1 MKKNKML
8 VAGLVLS
15 SLFVSSCG
23 PSTAETGF
31 NKVNASLIDQNLLE
45 VDVPLFQS
53 EDDYTTHEFSID
65 AGLEIDESYYNR
77 GLIVAKDSDNSG
89 VDPIETTYFYSLIT
103 GKRVGDTNGFT
114 DVLNY
119 EVTASSYGGF
129 YLAIYTID
137 HLYIYDGFN
146 NELVNKEGEDFV
158 FTTLIQEETF
168 LEKDYTVL
176 RYQDNATGERFV
188 DVFEYSIGKTPVAL
202 SDSNL
207 LEHFISNERL
217 YDGSDIGLDGYL
229 IRNESIGSNHYS
241 IRLMTKDF
249 DNVSLVYADVSGA
262 QSSFAIGE
270 KLYLQYLNELP
281 IYADDY
287 DLYIGGNFSGPY
299 PNVYSKT
306 KYELKTTCIDL
317 LSGSRADV
325 NLDYIVPTGVSSSK
339 ERIKNSDGK
348 SPLLLTDILKIS
360 EKKSLE
366 INPVTVI
373 LDKNGGIVDELYGQD
388 ITHFI
393 KLGNDGYFNTSNDYL
408 YDKEL
413 RFVKDLSALNP
424 QYVSEL
430 NYFIVNLEGKTALM
444 DANGNVL
451 NDTYLN
457 GDYIAQT
464 ANGDSIYFVS
474 SDKVALHTL
483 NNDSFAS
490 KTACNL
496 DEETMYQGSYLN
508 FAGVVTTT
516 KNDVSYSVETE
527 FTLYGADGRVVKTFD
542 VSLSSYNYA
551 TAFDNSDY
559 VNFLAVKEVTLDD
572 STMQRTTK
580 YTSFVY
586 QASEQTE

>member
-1 MKKNKML
+1 MKKTKML

-89 VDPIETTYFYSLIT
+89 VEPIETTYFYSLIT
-103 GKRVGDTNGFT
+103 GKRVGDINGFT

-119 EVTASSYGGF
+119 EVTKSSYGGF

-158 FTTLIQEETF
+158 FTTPIQEETF

-176 RYQDNATGERFV
+176 QYQDNATGERFV

-217 YDGSDIGLDGYL
+217 LDGSDYGLDGYL
-229 IRNESIGSNHYS
+229 IKVESIDSDHYS

-249 DNVSLVYADVSGA
+249 NNVSLIYVNVNGA

-287 DLYIGGNFSGPY
+287 DLYIGNISGSSS
-299 PNVYSKT
+299 NSKT

-325 NLDYIVPTGVSSSK
+325 NLDYLVASGGLFSDET
-339 ERIKNSDGK
+339 IKNSDGK

-366 INPVTVI
+366 INPVNVI

-393 KLGNDGYFNTSNDYL
+393 KLGNDGYFNTSNNYL

-430 NYFIVNLEGKTALM
+430 NCFIVNLVGKTALM
-444 DANGNVL
+444 DANCNVL

-457 GDYIAQT
+457 GNYIAQT

-474 SDKVALHTL
+474 SDEVALHTL

-490 KTACNL
+490 KTACNF

-516 KNDVSYSVETE
+516 ENDVSYSVETE
-527 FTLYGADGRVVKTFD
+527 FTLYGADGQVVKTFD
-542 VSLSSYNYA
+542 VSLSVYGYA
-551 TAFDNSDY
+551 TALDDSDY

-586 QASEQTE
+586 QASQQAE

>member
-1 MKKNKML
+1 MKKIKML
-8 VAGLVLS
+8 AAGLVLS

-31 NKVNASLIDQNLLE
+31 NKVNTSLIDQNLLE

-65 AGLEIDESYYNR
+65 AGLEIDESYYKW

-89 VDPIETTYFYSLIT
+89 VEPIETTYFYSLIT
-103 GKRVGDTNGFT
+103 GKRVGHTNGFT

-119 EVTASSYGGF
+119 EVTGSSYSGF

-146 NELVNKEGEDFV
+146 NELVNEEGEDFV
-158 FTTLIQEETF
+158 FTTPIQEETF

-176 RYQDNATGERFV
+176 QYQDNATGERFV

-217 YDGSDIGLDGYL
+217 FDGSDYGLDGYL
-229 IRNESIGSNHYS
+229 IKVESIDSDHYS

-249 DNVSLVYADVSGA
+249 NNVSLIYVNVNGA
-262 QSSFAIGE
+262 KSSFVIGE

-287 DLYIGGNFSGPY
+287 DLYIGNLPGSSS
-299 PNVYSKT
+299 NVYSKA

-325 NLDYIVPTGVSSSK
+325 NLDYLVAPAGSLFSRTY
-339 ERIKNSDGK
+339 IKNSDGK

-366 INPVTVI
+366 ANPVNVI

-430 NYFIVNLEGKTALM
+430 NCFIVNLEGKTALM
-444 DANGNVL
+444 DANCNLL

-457 GDYIAQT
+457 CDYIAQT
-464 ANGDSIYFVS
+464 ANSDSIYFVS

-508 FAGVVTTT
+508 FGGVVTTT
-516 KNDVSYSVETE
+516 IDDVSLSTETE
-527 FTLYGADGRVVKTFD
+527 FTLYGADGQVVKTFD
-542 VSLSSYNYA
+542 ISLSSPNYA

-572 STMQRTTK
+572 STMQGTTK

-586 QASEQTE
+586 QAGQ

>member
-1 MKKNKML
+1 MKKTKML

-53 EDDYTTHEFSID
+53 EDDYATHEFSID

-89 VDPIETTYFYSLIT
+89 VEPIETTYFYSLIT

-119 EVTASSYGGF
+119 EVTKSSYGGF

-176 RYQDNATGERFV
+176 QYQDNATGERFV

-207 LEHFISNERL
+207 LEHFISYERL
-217 YDGSDIGLDGYL
+217 LDGSDYGLDGYL
-229 IRNESIGSNHYS
+229 IKVESIDSDHYS

-249 DNVSLVYADVSGA
+249 NNVSLIYVNVNGA
-262 QSSFAIGE
+262 KSSFAIGE

-287 DLYIGGNFSGPY
+287 DLYIGNLPGSS
-299 PNVYSKT
+299 PNVYSKA

-325 NLDYIVPTGVSSSK
+325 NLDYLVASGGLFSEAT
-339 ERIKNSDGK
+339 IKNSDGK

-366 INPVTVI
+366 INPVNVI

-393 KLGNDGYFNTSNDYL
+393 KLGNDGYFNTSNNYL

-430 NYFIVNLEGKTALM
+430 NCFIVNLVGKTALM

-451 NDTYLN
+451 NDTYLK

-474 SDKVALHTL
+474 SDEVALHTL

-516 KNDVSYSVETE
+516 ENDVSYSVETE

-586 QASEQTE
+586 QAGQ

>member
-1 MKKNKML
+1 MKKTKML

-53 EDDYTTHEFSID
+53 EDDYATHEFSID

-89 VDPIETTYFYSLIT
+89 VEPIETTYFYSLIT

-119 EVTASSYGGF
+119 EVTKSSYGGF

-158 FTTLIQEETF
+158 FTTPIQEETF

-176 RYQDNATGERFV
+176 QYQDNATGERFV

-217 YDGSDIGLDGYL
+217 LDGSDYGLDGYL
-229 IRNESIGSNHYS
+229 IKVESIDSDHYS

-249 DNVSLVYADVSGA
+249 NNVSLIYVNVNGA

-287 DLYIGGNFSGPY
+287 DLYIGNISGSSS
-299 PNVYSKT
+299 NSKT

-325 NLDYIVPTGVSSSK
+325 NLDYLVASGGLFSDET
-339 ERIKNSDGK
+339 IKNSDGK

-366 INPVTVI
+366 INPVNVI

-393 KLGNDGYFNTSNDYL
+393 KLGNDGYFNTSNNYL

-430 NYFIVNLEGKTALM
+430 NCFIVNLVGKTALM
-444 DANGNVL
+444 DANCNVL

-457 GDYIAQT
+457 GNYIAQT

-474 SDKVALHTL
+474 SDEVALHTL

-496 DEETMYQGSYLN
+496 DEETMYQGNYLN

-516 KNDVSYSVETE
+516 KNDASYSVETE
-527 FTLYGADGRVVKTFD
+527 FTLYGADGQVVKTFD
-542 VSLSSYNYA
+542 VSLSVYGYA
-551 TAFDNSDY
+551 TALDDSDY

-586 QASEQTE
+586 QASQQAE

>member
-1 MKKNKML
+1 MKKIKML
-8 VAGLVLS
+8 AAGLVLS

-89 VDPIETTYFYSLIT
+89 VEPIETTYFYSLIT

-119 EVTASSYGGF
+119 EVTGSSYGGF

-137 HLYIYDGFN
+137 HLYVYDGFN

-176 RYQDNATGERFV
+176 QYQDNATGERFV

-207 LEHFISNERL
+207 LEHFTSNERL
-217 YDGSDIGLDGYL
+217 VDGSDYGLDGYL
-229 IRNESIGSNHYS
+229 IKVESIDSDHYS

-249 DNVSLVYADVSGA
+249 NNVSLIYVNVNGA
-262 QSSFAIGE
+262 KSSFVIGE

-287 DLYIGGNFSGPY
+287 DLYIGNLPGSSS
-299 PNVYSKT
+299 NVYSKA

-325 NLDYIVPTGVSSSK
+325 NLNYIVASGGLFSK
-339 ERIKNSDGK
+339 ATIKNSDGK

-366 INPVTVI
+366 TNPVNVI

-430 NYFIVNLEGKTALM
+430 NCFIVNLEGKTALM
-444 DANGNVL
+444 DANCNVL

-474 SDKVALHTL
+474 SDEVALHTL

-490 KTACNL
+490 KTACDL

-586 QASEQTE
+586 QAGQQAE

>member
-1 MKKNKML
+1 MKKIKML
-8 VAGLVLS
+8 AAGLVLS

-23 PSTAETGF
+23 PSTVETGF
-31 NKVNASLIDQNLLE
+31 NKVNTSLIDQNLLE

-53 EDDYTTHEFSID
+53 EDDYTTHEVSID
-65 AGLEIDESYYNR
+65 AGLEIDESYYKW

-89 VDPIETTYFYSLIT
+89 VEPIETTYFYSLIT

-119 EVTASSYGGF
+119 EVTKSSYGGF

-146 NELVNKEGEDFV
+146 NELVNKEGDDFV
-158 FTTLIQEETF
+158 LTTPIQEETF

-176 RYQDNATGERFV
+176 QYQDNATGERFV
-188 DVFEYSIGKTPVAL
+188 DVFEYTIGKAPVAL

-207 LEHFISNERL
+207 LEHFISYERL
-217 YDGSDIGLDGYL
+217 LDGSDYGLDGYL
-229 IRNESIGSNHYS
+229 IKVESIDSDHYS

-249 DNVSLVYADVSGA
+249 NNVSLIYVNVNGA
-262 QSSFAIGE
+262 KSSFVIGE

-287 DLYIGGNFSGPY
+287 DLYIGNLPGSSS
-299 PNVYSKT
+299 NVYSKA

-325 NLDYIVPTGVSSSK
+325 NLDYIVASGGLFSK
-339 ERIKNSDGK
+339 ATIKNSDGK

-366 INPVTVI
+366 TNPVNVI

-430 NYFIVNLEGKTALM
+430 NCFIVNLAGKTALM

-483 NNDSFAS
+483 NNDSFVS

-516 KNDVSYSVETE
+516 ID
-527 FTLYGADGRVVKTFD
+527 D
-542 VSLSSYNYA
+542 VSLLEFCRRCYNNY
-551 TAFDNSDY
+551 
-559 VNFLAVKEVTLDD
+559 
-572 STMQRTTK
+572 R
-580 YTSFVY
+580 
-586 QASEQTE
+586 

>member
-1 MKKNKML
+1 MKKTKML
-8 VAGLVLS
+8 VAWLVLS

-31 NKVNASLIDQNLLE
+31 NKVNTSLIDQNLLE

-89 VDPIETTYFYSLIT
+89 VEPIETTYFYSLIT

-119 EVTASSYGGF
+119 EVTKSSYGGF

-158 FTTLIQEETF
+158 FTILIQEETF

-176 RYQDNATGERFV
+176 QYQDNATGERFV

-217 YDGSDIGLDGYL
+217 LDGSDYGLDGYL
-229 IRNESIGSNHYS
+229 IKVESIDSDHYS

-249 DNVSLVYADVSGA
+249 NNVSLIYVNVNGVK
-262 QSSFAIGE
+262 SSFAIGE

-287 DLYIGGNFSGPY
+287 DLYIGNLPGSSS
-299 PNVYSKT
+299 NVYSKA

-325 NLDYIVPTGVSSSK
+325 NLDYIVASGGLFSEAT
-339 ERIKNSDGK
+339 IKNSDGK

-366 INPVTVI
+366 TNPVNVI

-393 KLGNDGYFNTSNDYL
+393 KLENDGYFNTSNAYL

-430 NYFIVNLEGKTALM
+430 NCFIVNLEGKTALM
-444 DANGNVL
+444 DANGNLL

-516 KNDVSYSVETE
+516 ENDVSYSVETE
-527 FTLYGADGRVVKTFD
+527 FTLYGADGQVVKTFD
-542 VSLSSYNYA
+542 VSLSVYGYA
-551 TAFDNSDY
+551 TALDDSDY

-586 QASEQTE
+586 QASQQAE

>member
-1 MKKNKML
+1 MKNNKMF

-23 PSTAETGF
+23 PSTVETGF
-31 NKVNASLIDQNLLE
+31 NKVNTSLIDQNLLE

-53 EDDYTTHEFSID
+53 EDDYTTHEVSID
-65 AGLEIDESYYNR
+65 AGLEIDETYYSN
-77 GLIVAKDSDNSG
+77 GLLVAKDSDNSG
-89 VDPIETTYFYSLIT
+89 VEPIETTYFYSLIT
-103 GKRVGDTNGFT
+103 GEELGDKNGFT
-114 DVLNY
+114 DVLTY
-119 EVTASSYGGF
+119 EVTESSYGSF

-146 NELVNKEGEDFV
+146 NELVNKEGEDFR
-158 FTTLIQEETF
+158 FTVPIQEETF
-168 LEKDYTVL
+168 LEKDYTVF

-207 LEHFISNERL
+207 LEHFISNEIL
-217 YDGSDIGLDGYL
+217 LDGSDLGLDGYL
-229 IRNESIGSNHYS
+229 IKIESIDSDHYS

-249 DNVSLVYADVSGA
+249 NNVSLIYANVNGA
-262 QSSFAIGE
+262 KSSFVIGE

-287 DLYIGGNFSGPY
+287 DLYTANSVSSFIN
-299 PNVYSKT
+299 SKT

-325 NLDYIVPTGVSSSK
+325 NLNYLVLPGGLSSK

-366 INPVTVI
+366 INPVNVI

-430 NYFIVNLEGKTALM
+430 NCFIVNLAGKTALM
-444 DANGNVL
+444 DVNGNVV

-464 ANGDSIYFVS
+464 ANGNSIYFES
-474 SDKVALHTL
+474 SDEVALHTL

-516 KNDVSYSVETE
+516 KDDVSYSTETE
-527 FTLYGADGRVVKTFD
+527 FTLYGVDGQVVKTFD

-586 QASEQTE
+586 QAGQQAE

>member
-1 MKKNKML
+1 ML
-8 VAGLVLS
+8 AAGLVLS

-31 NKVNASLIDQNLLE
+31 NKVNTSLIDQNLLE

-89 VDPIETTYFYSLIT
+89 VEPIETTYFYSLIT

-119 EVTASSYGGF
+119 DVTESSYGGF
-129 YLAIYTID
+129 YLTIYTID
-137 HLYIYDGFN
+137 HLYVYDGFN

-207 LEHFISNERL
+207 LEHFISNEML
-217 YDGSDIGLDGYL
+217 VDGSDIGLDGYL
-229 IRNESIGSNHYS
+229 IKVESIDSGHYS
-241 IRLMTKDF
+241 YRLMTKDF
-249 DNVSLVYADVSGA
+249 NNVSLIYVNENGVKSG
-262 QSSFAIGE
+262 FAIGE

-287 DLYIGGNFSGPY
+287 DLYIGGNFSGSS

-306 KYELKTTCIDL
+306 KYELKTICIDL

-325 NLDYIVPTGVSSSK
+325 NLDYFVPSGSPFPKTT
-339 ERIKNSDGK
+339 ITNSDGK

-366 INPVTVI
+366 INPVNVI

-413 RFVKDLSALNP
+413 RFVKDLSPLNP

-430 NYFIVNLEGKTALM
+430 NCFIVNLEGKTALM
-444 DANGNVL
+444 DVNGNVL
-451 NDTYLN
+451 NDTYLD

-496 DEETMYQGSYLN
+496 DEKTMYQGSYLN

-586 QASEQTE
+586 QAGQQAE

>member
-1 MKKNKML
+1 MKKIKML
-8 VAGLVLS
+8 AAGLVLS

-23 PSTAETGF
+23 PSTVETGF
-31 NKVNASLIDQNLLE
+31 NKVNTSLIDQNLLE

-53 EDDYTTHEFSID
+53 EDDYTTHEVSID
-65 AGLEIDESYYNR
+65 AGLEIDESYYKW

-89 VDPIETTYFYSLIT
+89 VEPIETTYFYSLIT
-103 GKRVGDTNGFT
+103 GERVGDTNGFT
-114 DVLNY
+114 DVLHY
-119 EVTASSYGGF
+119 EVTESSYGGF

-137 HLYIYDGFN
+137 HLFIYDGFN
-146 NELVNKEGEDFV
+146 NELVNKKGEDFV
-158 FTTLIQEETF
+158 FTSFQEKTF

-176 RYQDNATGERFV
+176 QYQDNATGERFV

-207 LEHFISNERL
+207 LEHFISNETL
-217 YDGSDIGLDGYL
+217 VDGSDYGLDGYL
-229 IRNESIGSNHYS
+229 IKVESIDSGHQA

-249 DNVSLVYADVSGA
+249 NNVSLIYVNVNGA
-262 QSSFAIGE
+262 ISSFPIGE

-287 DLYIGGNFSGPY
+287 DLYIGNLSSL
-299 PNVYSKT
+299 NQKT

-325 NLDYIVPTGVSSSK
+325 NLDYLVAPGGLSSAAM
-339 ERIKNSDGK
+339 IKNSDGK
-348 SPLLLTDILKIS
+348 SPLLLTDIFKIS

-366 INPVTVI
+366 TKPVNVI

-393 KLGNDGYFNTSNDYL
+393 KLGNGGYFNTSNDYL

-430 NYFIVNLEGKTALM
+430 NCFIVNLAGKTALM
-444 DANGNVL
+444 DANGYVL

-457 GDYIAQT
+457 GDYFAQT
-464 ANGDSIYFVS
+464 ANDDSIYFVS
-474 SDKVALHTL
+474 SDEVALHTL
-483 NNDSFAS
+483 NSDSFAS
-490 KTACNL
+490 KTACKL

-516 KNDVSYSVETE
+516 IDDVSLSTETE
-527 FTLYGADGRVVKTFD
+527 FTLYGADGQVVKTFD

-559 VNFLAVKEVTLDD
+559 VNFLAIKEVTLND

-586 QASEQTE
+586 QANEQTK

>member
-8 VAGLVLS
+8 VAWLVLS

-89 VDPIETTYFYSLIT
+89 VEPIETTYFYSLIT

-119 EVTASSYGGF
+119 EVTKSSYGGF

-158 FTTLIQEETF
+158 FTTPIQEETF

-207 LEHFISNERL
+207 LEHFISYERL
-217 YDGSDIGLDGYL
+217 LDGSDYGLDGYL
-229 IRNESIGSNHYS
+229 IKVESIDSDHYS

-249 DNVSLVYADVSGA
+249 NNVSLIYVNVNGA
-262 QSSFAIGE
+262 KSSFAIGE

-287 DLYIGGNFSGPY
+287 DLYIGNLPGSS
-299 PNVYSKT
+299 PNVYSKA

-325 NLDYIVPTGVSSSK
+325 NLDYLVASGGLFSEAT
-339 ERIKNSDGK
+339 IKNSDGK

-366 INPVTVI
+366 INPVNVI

-408 YDKEL
+408 YDKDL

-430 NYFIVNLEGKTALM
+430 NCFIVNLEGKTALM

-508 FAGVVTTT
+508 FAGVVTATE
-516 KNDVSYSVETE
+516 NDVSYSVETE

-542 VSLSSYNYA
+542 VSLSVYGYA
-551 TAFDNSDY
+551 TALDDSDY

-586 QASEQTE
+586 QAGQ

>member
-31 NKVNASLIDQNLLE
+31 NKVNTSLIDQNLLE
-45 VDVPLFQS
+45 VDVPLFKS

-89 VDPIETTYFYSLIT
+89 VEPIETTYFYSLIT

-119 EVTASSYGGF
+119 EVTKSSYGGF

-158 FTTLIQEETF
+158 TTLIQEETF

-176 RYQDNATGERFV
+176 QYQDNATGERFV

-207 LEHFISNERL
+207 LEHFISYERL
-217 YDGSDIGLDGYL
+217 LDGSDYGLDGYL
-229 IRNESIGSNHYS
+229 IKVESIDSDHYS

-249 DNVSLVYADVSGA
+249 NNVSLIYVNVNGA
-262 QSSFAIGE
+262 KSSFAIGE

-287 DLYIGGNFSGPY
+287 DLYIGNLPGSS
-299 PNVYSKT
+299 PNVYSKA

-325 NLDYIVPTGVSSSK
+325 NLDYLVASGGLFSDET
-339 ERIKNSDGK
+339 IKNSDGK

-366 INPVTVI
+366 TNPVNVI

-408 YDKEL
+408 YDKDL

-430 NYFIVNLEGKTALM
+430 NCFIVNLVGKTALM

-508 FAGVVTTT
+508 FAGVVTATE
-516 KNDVSYSVETE
+516 NDVSYSVETE
-527 FTLYGADGRVVKTFD
+527 FTLYGADGQVVKTFD
-542 VSLSSYNYA
+542 VSLSVYGYA
-551 TAFDNSDY
+551 TALDDSDY

-586 QASEQTE
+586 QASQQAE

>member
-23 PSTAETGF
+23 PSTVETGF
-31 NKVNASLIDQNLLE
+31 NKVNTSLIDQNLLE

-53 EDDYTTHEFSID
+53 ENDYTTHEVSID
-65 AGLEIDESYYNR
+65 AGLEIDETYYSK
-77 GLIVAKDSDNSG
+77 GLLVAKDSDNSG
-89 VDPIETTYFYSLIT
+89 IEPIETTYFYSLIT
-103 GKRVGDTNGFT
+103 GEELGDKNGFT
-114 DVLNY
+114 DVLTY
-119 EVTASSYGGF
+119 EVTESSYGSF

-146 NELVNKEGEDFV
+146 NELVNKEGENLR
-158 FTTLIQEETF
+158 FTVPIQEETF
-168 LEKDYTVL
+168 LEKDYTVF

-217 YDGSDIGLDGYL
+217 LDGSDLGLDGYL
-229 IRNESIGSNHYS
+229 IKVESIDSDNYS

-249 DNVSLVYADVSGA
+249 NNVSLIYANVNGA
-262 QSSFAIGE
+262 KSSFAIGE

-287 DLYIGGNFSGPY
+287 DLYVSNSVSSFINS
-299 PNVYSKT
+299 NT

-325 NLDYIVPTGVSSSK
+325 NLNYLVLPGGLSSK

-366 INPVTVI
+366 NNPVNVI

-393 KLGNDGYFNTSNDYL
+393 KLGNDGYFNTFNDYL

-430 NYFIVNLEGKTALM
+430 NCFIVNLAGKTALM
-444 DANGNVL
+444 DANGNVV

-457 GDYIAQT
+457 GDYIVQT

-474 SDKVALHTL
+474 SDEVALHTL

-496 DEETMYQGSYLN
+496 DEETMYQGGYLN

-516 KNDVSYSVETE
+516 KDDVSYSTETE
-527 FTLYGADGRVVKTFD
+527 FTLYGVDGQVVKTFD

-586 QASEQTE
+586 QAGQQAE

>member
-8 VAGLVLS
+8 VAGLVLF

-31 NKVNASLIDQNLLE
+31 NKVNTSLIDQNLLE

-65 AGLEIDESYYNR
+65 AGLEIDESYYNS

-89 VDPIETTYFYSLIT
+89 VEPIETTYFYSLIT

-119 EVTASSYGGF
+119 EVTKSSYGGF

-146 NELVNKEGEDFV
+146 NELVNKEGDDFV
-158 FTTLIQEETF
+158 LTTPIQEETF

-176 RYQDNATGERFV
+176 QYQDNATGERFV
-188 DVFEYSIGKTPVAL
+188 DVFEYTIGKDPVAL

-207 LEHFISNERL
+207 LEHFISYERL
-217 YDGSDIGLDGYL
+217 LDGSDYGLDGYL
-229 IRNESIGSNHYS
+229 IKVESIDSDHYS

-249 DNVSLVYADVSGA
+249 NNVSLIYVNVNGVK
-262 QSSFAIGE
+262 SSFAIGE

-287 DLYIGGNFSGPY
+287 DLYIGNLPGSSS
-299 PNVYSKT
+299 NVYSKA

-325 NLDYIVPTGVSSSK
+325 NLDYIVASGGLFSEAT
-339 ERIKNSDGK
+339 IKNSDGK

-366 INPVTVI
+366 TNPVNVI

-393 KLGNDGYFNTSNDYL
+393 KLGNDGYFNTSNAYL

-430 NYFIVNLEGKTALM
+430 NCFIVNLVGKTALM
-444 DANGNVL
+444 DANCNVL

-516 KNDVSYSVETE
+516 ENDVSYSAETE

-542 VSLSSYNYA
+542 VSLSVYGYA
-551 TAFDNSDY
+551 TALDDSDY

-586 QASEQTE
+586 QASQQAE

>member
-1 MKKNKML
+1 MKKIKML
-8 VAGLVLS
+8 AAGLVLS

-23 PSTAETGF
+23 PSTIETGF
-31 NKVNASLIDQNLLE
+31 NKVNTSLIDQNLLE

-65 AGLEIDESYYNR
+65 AGLEIDETYYSK

-89 VDPIETTYFYSLIT
+89 VEPIETTYFYSLIT
-103 GKRVGDTNGFT
+103 GKIVGNTNGFT

-119 EVTASSYGGF
+119 EVTESSYGGF

-137 HLYIYDGFN
+137 YLYVYDGFN
-146 NELVNKEGEDFV
+146 NELVYEEGEDFV
-158 FTTLIQEETF
+158 FTVPIQEETF
-168 LEKDYTVL
+168 LDKDYTVL
-176 RYQDNATGERFV
+176 KYQDNATGESFV
-188 DVFEYSIGKTPVAL
+188 DVFEYSIGNTPVAL

-217 YDGSDIGLDGYL
+217 LDGSDYGLDGYL
-229 IRNESIGSNHYS
+229 IKVESIDSDHYS

-249 DNVSLVYADVSGA
+249 NNVSLIYVNVNGA
-262 QSSFAIGE
+262 ISSFAIGE
-270 KLYLQYLNELP
+270 KLYLQYVNELP
-281 IYADDY
+281 IYSDDY
-287 DLYIGGNFSGPY
+287 DLYVSNLSSYNNP
-299 PNVYSKT
+299 KA

-325 NLDYIVPTGVSSSK
+325 NLDYIVASGGLFSETT
-339 ERIKNSDGK
+339 IKNSDGK

-366 INPVTVI
+366 INPVNVI

-430 NYFIVNLEGKTALM
+430 NCFVVNLAGKTALM

-474 SDKVALHTL
+474 SDEVALHTL

-490 KTACNL
+490 KTACKL
-496 DEETMYQGSYLN
+496 DEETMYQGGYLN

-516 KNDVSYSVETE
+516 IDDVSYSVETE
-527 FTLYGADGRVVKTFD
+527 FTLYGADGQVVKTFD

-559 VNFLAVKEVTLDD
+559 VNFLAVKEVTLDG
-572 STMQRTTK
+572 SATQRTTK

-586 QASEQTE
+586 QANEQTE

>member
-1 MKKNKML
+1 MKKIKML
-8 VAGLVLS
+8 AAGLVLS

-89 VDPIETTYFYSLIT
+89 VEPIETTYFYSLIT
-103 GKRVGDTNGFT
+103 GKRVGHTNGFT

-119 EVTASSYGGF
+119 EVTVSSYGGF

-137 HLYIYDGFN
+137 HLYVYDGFN
-146 NELVNKEGEDFV
+146 NELVNEEGEDFV
-158 FTTLIQEETF
+158 FTTPIQEETF
-168 LEKDYTVL
+168 LEKDYAVL
-176 RYQDNATGERFV
+176 QYQDNATGERFV

-217 YDGSDIGLDGYL
+217 FDGSDYGLDGYL
-229 IRNESIGSNHYS
+229 IKVESIDSDHYS

-249 DNVSLVYADVSGA
+249 NNVSLIYVNVNGA
-262 QSSFAIGE
+262 KSSFVIGE

-287 DLYIGGNFSGPY
+287 DLYIGNLPGSSS
-299 PNVYSKT
+299 NVYSKA

-325 NLDYIVPTGVSSSK
+325 NLNYIVASGGLFSEAT
-339 ERIKNSDGK
+339 IKNSDGK

-366 INPVTVI
+366 TNPVNVI

-393 KLGNDGYFNTSNDYL
+393 KLGNDGYFNTFNDYL

-430 NYFIVNLEGKTALM
+430 NCFIVNLEGKTALM
-444 DANGNVL
+444 DANCNVL

-464 ANGDSIYFVS
+464 AKGDSIYFVS
-474 SDKVALHTL
+474 SDEVALHTL

-580 YTSFVY
+580 YTTFVY
-586 QASEQTE
+586 QAGQQAE

>member
-8 VAGLVLS
+8 VAWLVLS

-89 VDPIETTYFYSLIT
+89 VEPIETTYFYSLIT

-119 EVTASSYGGF
+119 EVTKSSYGGF
-129 YLAIYTID
+129 YLAIYTTD

-176 RYQDNATGERFV
+176 QYQDNATGERFV

-207 LEHFISNERL
+207 LEHFISYERL
-217 YDGSDIGLDGYL
+217 LDGSDYGLDGYL
-229 IRNESIGSNHYS
+229 IKVESIDSDHYS

-249 DNVSLVYADVSGA
+249 NNVSLIYVNVNGA
-262 QSSFAIGE
+262 KSSFAIGE

-287 DLYIGGNFSGPY
+287 DLYIGNLPGSS
-299 PNVYSKT
+299 PNVYSKA

-325 NLDYIVPTGVSSSK
+325 NLDYLVASGGLFSEAT
-339 ERIKNSDGK
+339 IKNSDGK

-366 INPVTVI
+366 INPVNVI

-393 KLGNDGYFNTSNDYL
+393 KLGNDGYFNTYNDYL
-408 YDKEL
+408 YDKDL

-430 NYFIVNLEGKTALM
+430 NCFIVNLEGKTALM

-451 NDTYLN
+451 NDTYLK

-474 SDKVALHTL
+474 SDEVALHTL

-516 KNDVSYSVETE
+516 ENDVSYSVETE

-586 QASEQTE
+586 QAGQ

>member
-31 NKVNASLIDQNLLE
+31 NKVNTSLIDQNLLE

-53 EDDYTTHEFSID
+53 EDDYITHEFSID

-89 VDPIETTYFYSLIT
+89 LEPIETTYFYSLIT

-119 EVTASSYGGF
+119 EVTKSSYGGF

-158 FTTLIQEETF
+158 TTLIQEETF

-176 RYQDNATGERFV
+176 QYQDNATGERFV

-217 YDGSDIGLDGYL
+217 YDGSDYGLDGYL
-229 IRNESIGSNHYS
+229 IKVESIDSDHYS

-249 DNVSLVYADVSGA
+249 NNVSLIYVNVNGA

-287 DLYIGGNFSGPY
+287 DLYIGNISGSSS
-299 PNVYSKT
+299 NSKA

-325 NLDYIVPTGVSSSK
+325 NLDYLVASGGLFSDET
-339 ERIKNSDGK
+339 IKNSDGK

-408 YDKEL
+408 YDKDL

-430 NYFIVNLEGKTALM
+430 NCFIVNLVGKTALM

-464 ANGDSIYFVS
+464 ANADSIYFVS

-496 DEETMYQGSYLN
+496 DEETMYQGGYLN

-516 KNDVSYSVETE
+516 ENDVSYSVETE

-586 QASEQTE
+586 QAGQ

>member
-1 MKKNKML
+1 MKKTKML

-53 EDDYTTHEFSID
+53 EDDYATHEFSID

-89 VDPIETTYFYSLIT
+89 VEPIETTYFYSLIT

-119 EVTASSYGGF
+119 EVTKSSYGGF

-176 RYQDNATGERFV
+176 QYQDNATGERFV

-207 LEHFISNERL
+207 LEHFISYERL
-217 YDGSDIGLDGYL
+217 LDGSDYGLDGYL
-229 IRNESIGSNHYS
+229 IKVESIDSDHYS

-249 DNVSLVYADVSGA
+249 NNVSLIYVNVNGA
-262 QSSFAIGE
+262 KSSFAIGE

-287 DLYIGGNFSGPY
+287 DLYIGNLPGSS
-299 PNVYSKT
+299 PNVYSKA

-325 NLDYIVPTGVSSSK
+325 NLDYLVASGGLFSEAT
-339 ERIKNSDGK
+339 IKNSDGK

-366 INPVTVI
+366 TNPVNVI

-393 KLGNDGYFNTSNDYL
+393 KLGNDGYFNTSNNYL

-430 NYFIVNLEGKTALM
+430 NCFIVNLVGKTALM
-444 DANGNVL
+444 DANCNVL

-457 GDYIAQT
+457 GNYIAQT

-474 SDKVALHTL
+474 SDEVALHTL

-516 KNDVSYSVETE
+516 ENDVSYSVETE

-586 QASEQTE
+586 QAGQ

>member
-1 MKKNKML
+1 MFLN
-8 VAGLVLS
+8 
-15 SLFVSSCG
+15 
-23 PSTAETGF
+23 
-31 NKVNASLIDQNLLE
+31 IQLE
-45 VDVPLFQS
+45 RP
-53 EDDYTTHEFSID
+53 
-65 AGLEIDESYYNR
+65 
-77 GLIVAKDSDNSG
+77 
-89 VDPIETTYFYSLIT
+89 
-103 GKRVGDTNGFT
+103 
-114 DVLNY
+114 
-119 EVTASSYGGF
+119 
-129 YLAIYTID
+129 
-137 HLYIYDGFN
+137 
-146 NELVNKEGEDFV
+146 
-158 FTTLIQEETF
+158 
-168 LEKDYTVL
+168 
-176 RYQDNATGERFV
+176 TGERFV

-207 LEHFISNERL
+207 LEHFISNETL
-217 YDGSDIGLDGYL
+217 VDGSDYGLDGYL
-229 IRNESIGSNHYS
+229 IKVESIDSGHQA
-241 IRLMTKDF
+241 IRLMAKDF
-249 DNVSLVYADVSGA
+249 NNVSLIYVNVNGA
-262 QSSFAIGE
+262 ISSFPIGE

-287 DLYIGGNFSGPY
+287 DLYIGNLSSL
-299 PNVYSKT
+299 NQKT

-325 NLDYIVPTGVSSSK
+325 NLDYLVAPGGLSSAAM
-339 ERIKNSDGK
+339 IKNSDGK
-348 SPLLLTDILKIS
+348 SPLLLTDIFKIS

-366 INPVTVI
+366 TKPVNVI

-393 KLGNDGYFNTSNDYL
+393 KLGNGGYFNTSNDYL

-430 NYFIVNLEGKTALM
+430 NCFIVNLAGKTALM
-444 DANGNVL
+444 DANGYVL

-457 GDYIAQT
+457 GDYFAQT
-464 ANGDSIYFVS
+464 ANDDSIYFVS
-474 SDKVALHTL
+474 SDEVALHTL
-483 NNDSFAS
+483 NSDSFAS
-490 KTACNL
+490 KTACKL

-516 KNDVSYSVETE
+516 IDDVSLSTETE
-527 FTLYGADGRVVKTFD
+527 FTLYGADGQVVKTFD

-586 QASEQTE
+586 QANEQTE

>member
-1 MKKNKML
+1 MKKTKML

-53 EDDYTTHEFSID
+53 EDDYATHEFSID

-89 VDPIETTYFYSLIT
+89 VEPIETTYFYSLIT

-119 EVTASSYGGF
+119 EVTKSSYGGF

-158 FTTLIQEETF
+158 FTTPIQEETF

-176 RYQDNATGERFV
+176 QYQDNATGERFV

-207 LEHFISNERL
+207 LEHFISYERL
-217 YDGSDIGLDGYL
+217 LDGSDYGLDGYL
-229 IRNESIGSNHYS
+229 IKVESIDSDHYS
-241 IRLMTKDF
+241 IRLMTKNF
-249 DNVSLVYADVSGA
+249 NNVSLIYVNVNGA
-262 QSSFAIGE
+262 KSSFAIGE

-287 DLYIGGNFSGPY
+287 DLYIGNLPGSS
-299 PNVYSKT
+299 PNVYSKA

-325 NLDYIVPTGVSSSK
+325 NLDYLVASGGLFSEAT
-339 ERIKNSDGK
+339 IKNSDGK

-366 INPVTVI
+366 INPVNVI

-393 KLGNDGYFNTSNDYL
+393 KLGNDGYFNTYNDYL
-408 YDKEL
+408 YDKDL

-430 NYFIVNLEGKTALM
+430 NCFIVNLEGKTALM

-451 NDTYLN
+451 NDTYLK

-474 SDKVALHTL
+474 SDEVALHTL

-516 KNDVSYSVETE
+516 ENDVSYSVETE

-542 VSLSSYNYA
+542 VSLSQLLLIILIML
-551 TAFDNSDY
+551 TF
-559 VNFLAVKEVTLDD
+559 
-572 STMQRTTK
+572 
-580 YTSFVY
+580 
-586 QASEQTE
+586 

>member
-8 VAGLVLS
+8 VAWLVLY

-23 PSTAETGF
+23 PRTAETGF
-31 NKVNASLIDQNLLE
+31 NKVNTSLIDQNLLE

-53 EDDYTTHEFSID
+53 EDDYTTHEVSID
-65 AGLEIDESYYNR
+65 AGLEIDESYYKW

-89 VDPIETTYFYSLIT
+89 VEPIETTYFYSLIT

-119 EVTASSYGGF
+119 EVTKSSYGGF

-146 NELVNKEGEDFV
+146 NELVNKEGDDFV
-158 FTTLIQEETF
+158 FTTPIQEETF

-176 RYQDNATGERFV
+176 QYQDNATGERFV

-207 LEHFISNERL
+207 LEHFISNETL
-217 YDGSDIGLDGYL
+217 VDGSDYGLDGYL
-229 IRNESIGSNHYS
+229 IKVESIDSGHQA

-249 DNVSLVYADVSGA
+249 NNVSLIYVNVNGA
-262 QSSFAIGE
+262 ISSFPIGE

-287 DLYIGGNFSGPY
+287 DLYIGNLSSL
-299 PNVYSKT
+299 NQKT

-325 NLDYIVPTGVSSSK
+325 NLDYLVAPGGLSSAAM
-339 ERIKNSDGK
+339 IKNSDGK

-366 INPVTVI
+366 INPVNVI

-393 KLGNDGYFNTSNDYL
+393 NLGNDGYFNTSNDYL

-413 RFVKDLSALNP
+413 RFVKDLSVLNP

-430 NYFIVNLEGKTALM
+430 NCFIVNLAGKTALM
-444 DANGNVL
+444 DANGYVL

-457 GDYIAQT
+457 GDYFAQT
-464 ANGDSIYFVS
+464 ANDDSIYFVS
-474 SDKVALHTL
+474 SDEVALHTL
-483 NNDSFAS
+483 NSDSFAS
-490 KTACNL
+490 KTACKL

-516 KNDVSYSVETE
+516 IDDVSLSTETE
-527 FTLYGADGRVVKTFD
+527 FTLYGADGQVVKTFD

-586 QASEQTE
+586 QANEQTE

>member
-8 VAGLVLS
+8 VAGLVLF

-31 NKVNASLIDQNLLE
+31 NKVNTSLIDQNLLE

-65 AGLEIDESYYNR
+65 AGLEIDESYSNR

-89 VDPIETTYFYSLIT
+89 VEPIETTYFYSLIT

-119 EVTASSYGGF
+119 EVTKSSYGGF

-176 RYQDNATGERFV
+176 QYQDNATGERFV

-217 YDGSDIGLDGYL
+217 LDGSDYGLDGYL
-229 IRNESIGSNHYS
+229 IKVESIDSDHYS

-249 DNVSLVYADVSGA
+249 NNVSLIYVNVNGA

-287 DLYIGGNFSGPY
+287 DLYIGNISGSSS
-299 PNVYSKT
+299 NSKT

-325 NLDYIVPTGVSSSK
+325 NLDYLVASGGLFSDET
-339 ERIKNSDGK
+339 IKNSDGK

-366 INPVTVI
+366 INPVNVI

-430 NYFIVNLEGKTALM
+430 NCFIVNLVGKTALM
-444 DANGNVL
+444 DANCNVL

-474 SDKVALHTL
+474 SDEVALHTL

-496 DEETMYQGSYLN
+496 DEETMYQGNYLN

-516 KNDVSYSVETE
+516 ENDASYSVETE
-527 FTLYGADGRVVKTFD
+527 FTLYGADGQVVKTFD
-542 VSLSSYNYA
+542 VSLSVYGYA
-551 TAFDNSDY
+551 TALDDSDY

-586 QASEQTE
+586 QASQQAE

>member
-1 MKKNKML
+1 MKKIKML
-8 VAGLVLS
+8 AAGLVLS

-23 PSTAETGF
+23 PSTIETGF
-31 NKVNASLIDQNLLE
+31 NKVNTSLIDQNLLE

-65 AGLEIDESYYNR
+65 AGLEIDETYYSK

-89 VDPIETTYFYSLIT
+89 VEPIETTYFYSLIT
-103 GKRVGDTNGFT
+103 GKIVGNTNGFT

-119 EVTASSYGGF
+119 EVTGSSYGSF

-137 HLYIYDGFN
+137 HLYVYDGFN
-146 NELVNKEGEDFV
+146 NELVYKEGEDFV
-158 FTTLIQEETF
+158 FTVPIQEETF
-168 LEKDYTVL
+168 LDKDYTVL
-176 RYQDNATGERFV
+176 KYQDNATGESFV
-188 DVFEYSIGKTPVAL
+188 DVFEYSIGNTPVAL

-217 YDGSDIGLDGYL
+217 LDGSDYGLDGYL
-229 IRNESIGSNHYS
+229 IKVESIDSGHYS

-249 DNVSLVYADVSGA
+249 NNVSLIYVNVNGA
-262 QSSFAIGE
+262 ISSFAIGE
-270 KLYLQYLNELP
+270 KLYLQYVNELP
-281 IYADDY
+281 IYSDDY
-287 DLYIGGNFSGPY
+287 DLYVSNLSSYNNP
-299 PNVYSKT
+299 KA

-325 NLDYIVPTGVSSSK
+325 NLDYIVASGGLFSETT
-339 ERIKNSDGK
+339 IKNSDGK

-366 INPVTVI
+366 INPVNVI

-430 NYFIVNLEGKTALM
+430 NCFVVNLAGKTALM

-474 SDKVALHTL
+474 SDEVAFHTL

-516 KNDVSYSVETE
+516 IDDVSSSVETE
-527 FTLYGADGRVVKTFD
+527 FTLYGANGQVVKTFD

-551 TAFDNSDY
+551 TGFDNSDY
-559 VNFLAVKEVTLDD
+559 VNFLAVKEVTLDG
-572 STMQRTTK
+572 SATQRTTK

-586 QASEQTE
+586 QANEQTE

>member
-1 MKKNKML
+1 MKKIKML
-8 VAGLVLS
+8 AAGLVLS

-31 NKVNASLIDQNLLE
+31 NKVNTSLIDQNLLE

-65 AGLEIDESYYNR
+65 AGLEIDERYYSE

-89 VDPIETTYFYSLIT
+89 VEPIGTTYFYSLIT

-119 EVTASSYGGF
+119 EVAASSYGGF
-129 YLAIYTID
+129 YLVIYTID
-137 HLYIYDGFN
+137 HLYVYDGFN
-146 NELVNKEGEDFV
+146 NELVDKKGEDFGV
-158 FTTLIQEETF
+158 TSFQEETF
-168 LEKDYTVL
+168 LKKDYTVL
-176 RYQDNATGERFV
+176 QYIDNATGERFV

-202 SDSNL
+202 SDSTL
-207 LEHFISNERL
+207 LEHFSSYERL
-217 YDGSDIGLDGYL
+217 LDGSDYGLDGYL
-229 IRNESIGSNHYS
+229 IKVKSIDSAHKS

-249 DNVSLVYADVSGA
+249 NNVSLIYVNVNGA
-262 QSSFAIGE
+262 ISSFAIGE

-287 DLYIGGNFSGPY
+287 DLYIGNLSGSSSTS
-299 PNVYSKT
+299 NSKA

-325 NLDYIVPTGVSSSK
+325 NLDYIVASGGLFSEGT
-339 ERIKNSDGK
+339 IKNSDGK
-348 SPLLLTDILKIS
+348 SPLLLTDIFKIS

-366 INPVTVI
+366 TTNPVNVI
-373 LDKNGGIVDELYGQD
+373 LDKNGVIVDELYGQD

-393 KLGNDGYFNTSNDYL
+393 KLGDDVYFNTSNDYL

-430 NYFIVNLEGKTALM
+430 KCFIVNLAGKTALM

-451 NDTYLN
+451 NDTYLD

-586 QASEQTE
+586 QAGQQAE

>member
-1 MKKNKML
+1 MKKTKML
-8 VAGLVLS
+8 VAWLVLS

-31 NKVNASLIDQNLLE
+31 NKVNTSLIDQNLLE

-89 VDPIETTYFYSLIT
+89 VEPIETTYFYSLIT

-119 EVTASSYGGF
+119 EVTKSSYGGF

-146 NELVNKEGEDFV
+146 NELVNKEGDDFV
-158 FTTLIQEETF
+158 FTTPIQEETF

-176 RYQDNATGERFV
+176 QYQDNATGERFV
-188 DVFEYSIGKTPVAL
+188 DVFEYTIGKAPVAL

-207 LEHFISNERL
+207 LEHFISYERL
-217 YDGSDIGLDGYL
+217 LDGSDYGLDGYL
-229 IRNESIGSNHYS
+229 IKVESIDSGHYS

-249 DNVSLVYADVSGA
+249 NNVSLIYVNVNGA

-287 DLYIGGNFSGPY
+287 DLYIGNISGSSS
-299 PNVYSKT
+299 NSKT

-325 NLDYIVPTGVSSSK
+325 NLDYLVASGGLFSDET
-339 ERIKNSDGK
+339 IKNSDGK

-366 INPVTVI
+366 INPVNVI
-373 LDKNGGIVDELYGQD
+373 LDKNGGVVDELYGQD

-393 KLGNDGYFNTSNDYL
+393 KLGNDGYFNTSNNYL

-430 NYFIVNLEGKTALM
+430 NCFIVNLVGKTALM
-444 DANGNVL
+444 DTNCNVL

-457 GDYIAQT
+457 GNYIAQT

-474 SDKVALHTL
+474 SDEVALHTL

-496 DEETMYQGSYLN
+496 DEETMYQGNYLN

-516 KNDVSYSVETE
+516 KNDASYSVETE
-527 FTLYGADGRVVKTFD
+527 FTLYGADGQVVKTFD
-542 VSLSSYNYA
+542 VSLSVYGYA
-551 TAFDNSDY
+551 TALDDSDY

-586 QASEQTE
+586 QASQQAE

>member
-1 MKKNKML
+1 MKKTKML
-8 VAGLVLS
+8 VAWLVLS

-31 NKVNASLIDQNLLE
+31 NKVNTSLIDQNLLE

-65 AGLEIDESYYNR
+65 AGLEIDESYYNS

-89 VDPIETTYFYSLIT
+89 VEPIETTYFYSLIT

-119 EVTASSYGGF
+119 EVTKSSYGGF

-158 FTTLIQEETF
+158 FTILIQEETF

-176 RYQDNATGERFV
+176 QYQDNATGERFV
-188 DVFEYSIGKTPVAL
+188 DVFEYSIGKIPVAL

-207 LEHFISNERL
+207 LEHFISYERL
-217 YDGSDIGLDGYL
+217 LDGSDYGLDGYL
-229 IRNESIGSNHYS
+229 IKVESIDSDHYS

-249 DNVSLVYADVSGA
+249 NNVSLIYVNVNGVK
-262 QSSFAIGE
+262 SSFAIGE

-287 DLYIGGNFSGPY
+287 DLYIGNLPGSSS
-299 PNVYSKT
+299 NVYSKA

-325 NLDYIVPTGVSSSK
+325 NLDYIVASGGLFSEAT
-339 ERIKNSDGK
+339 IKNSDGK

-366 INPVTVI
+366 TNPVNVI

-393 KLGNDGYFNTSNDYL
+393 KLENDGYFNTSNAYL

-430 NYFIVNLEGKTALM
+430 NCFIVNLEGKTALM
-444 DANGNVL
+444 DANGNLL

-496 DEETMYQGSYLN
+496 DEETMYQGNYLN

-516 KNDVSYSVETE
+516 KNDASYSVETE

-542 VSLSSYNYA
+542 VSLSVYGYA
-551 TAFDNSDY
+551 TALDDSDY

-586 QASEQTE
+586 QASQQAE

>member
-8 VAGLVLS
+8 AVGLVLS

-31 NKVNASLIDQNLLE
+31 NKVNTSLIDQNLLE

-89 VDPIETTYFYSLIT
+89 VEPIETTYFYSLIT
-103 GKRVGDTNGFT
+103 GKRVGHTNGFT

-119 EVTASSYGGF
+119 DVTESSYGGF

-146 NELVNKEGEDFV
+146 NELVNQEGEDFV
-158 FTTLIQEETF
+158 STTLIQEETF

-176 RYQDNATGERFV
+176 WYQDNATGERFV
-188 DVFEYSIGKTPVAL
+188 NVFEYSIGKTPVAL

-207 LEHFISNERL
+207 LGHFIGNERL
-217 YDGSDIGLDGYL
+217 YDGSDYGLDGYL
-229 IRNESIGSNHYS
+229 IKVEYIDSNQYS
-241 IRLMTKDF
+241 ICLMTKDF
-249 DNVSLVYADVSGA
+249 NNVSLIYVNVNGA
-262 QSSFAIGE
+262 KSSFVIGE
-270 KLYLQYLNELP
+270 KLYLQYLYELP

-287 DLYIGGNFSGPY
+287 DLYIGYISGS
-299 PNVYSKT
+299 PNSKA

-325 NLDYIVPTGVSSSK
+325 NLDYIVASGGLFSK
-339 ERIKNSDGK
+339 ATIKNSDGK

-366 INPVTVI
+366 INPVNVI

-430 NYFIVNLEGKTALM
+430 NCFIVNLEGKTALM
-444 DANGNVL
+444 DANCNVL

-474 SDKVALHTL
+474 SDEVALHTL

-586 QASEQTE
+586 QAGQQAE

>member
-1 MKKNKML
+1 MKKIKML
-8 VAGLVLS
+8 AAGLVLS

-89 VDPIETTYFYSLIT
+89 VEPIETTYFYSLIT

-119 EVTASSYGGF
+119 EVTKSSYSGF

-176 RYQDNATGERFV
+176 WYQDNATGERFV
-188 DVFEYSIGKTPVAL
+188 NVFEYSIGKTPVAL

-207 LEHFISNERL
+207 LGHFIGNERL
-217 YDGSDIGLDGYL
+217 YDGSDYGLDGYL
-229 IRNESIGSNHYS
+229 IKVEYIDSNQYS
-241 IRLMTKDF
+241 ICLMTKDF
-249 DNVSLVYADVSGA
+249 NNVSLIYVNVNGA
-262 QSSFAIGE
+262 KSSFVIGE
-270 KLYLQYLNELP
+270 KLYLQYLYELP

-287 DLYIGGNFSGPY
+287 DLYIGYISGS
-299 PNVYSKT
+299 PNSKA

-325 NLDYIVPTGVSSSK
+325 NLDYIVASGGLFSK
-339 ERIKNSDGK
+339 ATIKNSDGK

-366 INPVTVI
+366 INPVNVI

-413 RFVKDLSALNP
+413 RFVKDLSVLNP

-430 NYFIVNLEGKTALM
+430 NCFIVNLEGKTALM
-444 DANGNVL
+444 DVNGNVL
-451 NDTYLN
+451 NDTYLD

-464 ANGDSIYFVS
+464 ANSDSIYFVS

-483 NNDSFAS
+483 NNDSFVS

-542 VSLSSYNYA
+542 VSLSSSNYA
-551 TAFDNSDY
+551 TAFDKSDY

-572 STMQRTTK
+572 STTQRTTK

-586 QASEQTE
+586 QAGQQAE

>member
-1 MKKNKML
+1 MKKTKML

-53 EDDYTTHEFSID
+53 EDDYATHEFSID

-89 VDPIETTYFYSLIT
+89 VEPIETTYFYSLIT

-119 EVTASSYGGF
+119 EVTKSSYGGF

-158 FTTLIQEETF
+158 FTTPIQEETF

-176 RYQDNATGERFV
+176 QYQDNATGERFV

-207 LEHFISNERL
+207 LEHFISYERL
-217 YDGSDIGLDGYL
+217 LDGSDYGLDGYL
-229 IRNESIGSNHYS
+229 IKVESIDSDHYS
-241 IRLMTKDF
+241 IRLMTKNF
-249 DNVSLVYADVSGA
+249 NNVSLIYVNVNGA
-262 QSSFAIGE
+262 KSSFAIGE

-287 DLYIGGNFSGPY
+287 DLYIGNLPGSS
-299 PNVYSKT
+299 PNVYSKA

-325 NLDYIVPTGVSSSK
+325 NLDYLVASGGLFSEAT
-339 ERIKNSDGK
+339 IKNSDGK

-366 INPVTVI
+366 INPVNVI

-393 KLGNDGYFNTSNDYL
+393 KLGNDGYFNTYNDYL
-408 YDKEL
+408 YDKDL

-430 NYFIVNLEGKTALM
+430 NCFIVNLEGKTALM

-451 NDTYLN
+451 NDTYLK

-474 SDKVALHTL
+474 SDEVALHTL

-516 KNDVSYSVETE
+516 ENDVSYSVETE

-586 QASEQTE
+586 QAGQ

>member
-1 MKKNKML
+1 MKKIKML
-8 VAGLVLS
+8 AAGLVLS

-23 PSTAETGF
+23 PSTIETGF
-31 NKVNASLIDQNLLE
+31 NKVNTSLIDQNLLE

-65 AGLEIDESYYNR
+65 AGLEIDETYYSK

-89 VDPIETTYFYSLIT
+89 VEPIETTYFYSLIT
-103 GKRVGDTNGFT
+103 GKIVGNTNGFT

-119 EVTASSYGGF
+119 EVTESSYGGF

-137 HLYIYDGFN
+137 YLYVYDGFN
-146 NELVNKEGEDFV
+146 NELVYEEGEDFV
-158 FTTLIQEETF
+158 FTVPIQEETF
-168 LEKDYTVL
+168 LDKDYTVL
-176 RYQDNATGERFV
+176 KYQDNATGESFV

-217 YDGSDIGLDGYL
+217 LDGSDYGLDGYL
-229 IRNESIGSNHYS
+229 IKVESIDSGHYS

-249 DNVSLVYADVSGA
+249 NNVSLIYVNVNGA
-262 QSSFAIGE
+262 ISSFAIGE
-270 KLYLQYLNELP
+270 KLYLQYVNELP
-281 IYADDY
+281 IYSDDY
-287 DLYIGGNFSGPY
+287 DLYVSNLSSYNNP
-299 PNVYSKT
+299 KA

-325 NLDYIVPTGVSSSK
+325 NLDYIVASGGLFSETT
-339 ERIKNSDGK
+339 IKNSDGK

-366 INPVTVI
+366 INPVNVI

-430 NYFIVNLEGKTALM
+430 NCFVVNLAGKTALM

-474 SDKVALHTL
+474 SDEVAFHTL

-516 KNDVSYSVETE
+516 IDDVSSSVETE
-527 FTLYGADGRVVKTFD
+527 FTLYGANGQVVKTFD

-551 TAFDNSDY
+551 TGFDNSDY
-559 VNFLAVKEVTLDD
+559 VNFLAVKEVTLDG
-572 STMQRTTK
+572 SATQRTTK

-586 QASEQTE
+586 QANEQTE

>member
-1 MKKNKML
+1 MKKIKML
-8 VAGLVLS
+8 AAGLVLS

-89 VDPIETTYFYSLIT
+89 VEPIETTYFYSLIT

-119 EVTASSYGGF
+119 EVSASSYRGF
-129 YLAIYTID
+129 YLVIYTID
-137 HLYIYDGFN
+137 HLYVYDGFN
-146 NELVNKEGEDFV
+146 NELVNKKGEDFGV
-158 FTTLIQEETF
+158 TSFQEETF
-168 LEKDYTVL
+168 LKKDYTVL
-176 RYQDNATGERFV
+176 QYIDNATGERFV
-188 DVFEYSIGKTPVAL
+188 DVFEYSIGETPVAL

-207 LEHFISNERL
+207 LEHFSSYERL
-217 YDGSDIGLDGYL
+217 LDGSDYGLDGYL
-229 IRNESIGSNHYS
+229 IKVKSIDSAHKS

-249 DNVSLVYADVSGA
+249 NNVSLIYVNVNGA
-262 QSSFAIGE
+262 ISSFAIGE

-287 DLYIGGNFSGPY
+287 DLYIGNLSGSSSTS
-299 PNVYSKT
+299 NSKA

-325 NLDYIVPTGVSSSK
+325 NLDYIVASGGLFSEGT
-339 ERIKNSDGK
+339 IKNSDGK
-348 SPLLLTDILKIS
+348 SPLLLTDIFKIS

-366 INPVTVI
+366 TTNPVNVI
-373 LDKNGGIVDELYGQD
+373 LDKNGVIVDELYGQD

-430 NYFIVNLEGKTALM
+430 NCFIVNLPGKTALM

-483 NNDSFAS
+483 SNDSFAS

-516 KNDVSYSVETE
+516 ENDVSYSVETE

>member
-89 VDPIETTYFYSLIT
+89 VEPIETTYFYSLIT

-119 EVTASSYGGF
+119 EVTKSSYGGF

-158 FTTLIQEETF
+158 FTTPIQEETF

-176 RYQDNATGERFV
+176 QYQDNATGERFV

-207 LEHFISNERL
+207 LEHFISYERL
-217 YDGSDIGLDGYL
+217 LDGSDYGLDGYL
-229 IRNESIGSNHYS
+229 IKVESIDSDHYS

-249 DNVSLVYADVSGA
+249 NNVSLIYVNVNGA

-287 DLYIGGNFSGPY
+287 DLYIGNISGSSS
-299 PNVYSKT
+299 NSKT

-325 NLDYIVPTGVSSSK
+325 NLDYLVASGGLFSDET
-339 ERIKNSDGK
+339 IKNSDGK

-366 INPVTVI
+366 INPVNVI

-393 KLGNDGYFNTSNDYL
+393 KLGNDGYFNTSNNYL

-430 NYFIVNLEGKTALM
+430 NCFIVNLEGKTALM

-451 NDTYLN
+451 NDTYLK

-474 SDKVALHTL
+474 SDEVALHTL

-516 KNDVSYSVETE
+516 KNDASYSVETE
-527 FTLYGADGRVVKTFD
+527 FTLYGADGQVVKTFD
-542 VSLSSYNYA
+542 VSLSVYGYA
-551 TAFDNSDY
+551 TALDDSDY

-586 QASEQTE
+586 QASQQAE

>member
-1 MKKNKML
+1 MIKIKML
-8 VAGLVLS
+8 AAGLVLS

-31 NKVNASLIDQNLLE
+31 NKVNTSLIDQNLLE

-89 VDPIETTYFYSLIT
+89 VEPIETTYFYSLIT

-119 EVTASSYGGF
+119 DVTESSYGGF
-129 YLAIYTID
+129 YLTIYTID
-137 HLYIYDGFN
+137 HLYVYDGFN

-207 LEHFISNERL
+207 LEHFISNEML
-217 YDGSDIGLDGYL
+217 VDGSDIGLDGYL
-229 IRNESIGSNHYS
+229 IKVESIDSGHYS
-241 IRLMTKDF
+241 YRLMTKDF
-249 DNVSLVYADVSGA
+249 NNVSLIYVNENGVKSG
-262 QSSFAIGE
+262 FAIGE

-287 DLYIGGNFSGPY
+287 DLYIGGNFSGSS

-306 KYELKTTCIDL
+306 KYELKTICIDL

-325 NLDYIVPTGVSSSK
+325 NLDYFVPSGSPFPKTT
-339 ERIKNSDGK
+339 ITNSDGK

-366 INPVTVI
+366 INPVNVI

-413 RFVKDLSALNP
+413 RFVKDLSPLNP

-430 NYFIVNLEGKTALM
+430 NCFIVNLEGKTALM
-444 DANGNVL
+444 DVNGNVL
-451 NDTYLN
+451 NDTYLD

-496 DEETMYQGSYLN
+496 DEKTMYQGSYLN

-586 QASEQTE
+586 QAGQQAE

>member
-1 MKKNKML
+1 MKKTKML
-8 VAGLVLS
+8 VAWLVLS

-89 VDPIETTYFYSLIT
+89 VEPIETTYFYSLIT
-103 GKRVGDTNGFT
+103 GKRIGDTNGFT

-119 EVTASSYGGF
+119 EVTKSSYGGF

-158 FTTLIQEETF
+158 FTTPIQEETF

-176 RYQDNATGERFV
+176 QYQDNATGERFV

-207 LEHFISNERL
+207 LEHFISYERL
-217 YDGSDIGLDGYL
+217 LDGSDYGLDGYL
-229 IRNESIGSNHYS
+229 IKAESIDSDHYS

-249 DNVSLVYADVSGA
+249 NNVSLIYVNVNGA
-262 QSSFAIGE
+262 KSSFAIGE

-287 DLYIGGNFSGPY
+287 DLYIGNLPGSS
-299 PNVYSKT
+299 PNVYSKA

-325 NLDYIVPTGVSSSK
+325 NLDYLVASGGLFSEAT
-339 ERIKNSDGK
+339 IKNSDGK

-366 INPVTVI
+366 INPVNVI

-408 YDKEL
+408 YDKDL

-430 NYFIVNLEGKTALM
+430 NCFIVNLEGKTALM

-451 NDTYLN
+451 NDTYFN

-516 KNDVSYSVETE
+516 ENDVSYSVETE

-542 VSLSSYNYA
+542 VSLS
-551 TAFDNSDY
+551 
-559 VNFLAVKEVTLDD
+559 EVTLDD

-586 QASEQTE
+586 QAGQ

>member
-1 MKKNKML
+1 MKKIKML
-8 VAGLVLS
+8 AAGLVLS

-23 PSTAETGF
+23 PSTVETGF
-31 NKVNASLIDQNLLE
+31 NKVNTSLIDQNLLE

-53 EDDYTTHEFSID
+53 EDDYTTHEVSID
-65 AGLEIDESYYNR
+65 AGVEIDESYYKW

-89 VDPIETTYFYSLIT
+89 VEPIETTYFYSLIT

-119 EVTASSYGGF
+119 EVTKSSYGGF

-176 RYQDNATGERFV
+176 WYQDNATGERFV
-188 DVFEYSIGKTPVAL
+188 DVFEYSIGKAPVAL

-207 LEHFISNERL
+207 LEHFISYERL
-217 YDGSDIGLDGYL
+217 LDGSDYGLDGYL
-229 IRNESIGSNHYS
+229 IKVESIDSDHYS

-249 DNVSLVYADVSGA
+249 NNVSLIYVNVNGA
-262 QSSFAIGE
+262 KSSFAIGE

-287 DLYIGGNFSGPY
+287 DLYIGNLPGSS
-299 PNVYSKT
+299 PNVYSKA

-325 NLDYIVPTGVSSSK
+325 NLDYIVASGGLFSEAT
-339 ERIKNSDGK
+339 IKNSDGK

-366 INPVTVI
+366 TNPVNVI

-408 YDKEL
+408 YDKDL

-430 NYFIVNLEGKTALM
+430 NCFIVNLAGKTALM
-444 DANGNVL
+444 DANGYVL

-457 GDYIAQT
+457 GDYFAQT
-464 ANGDSIYFVS
+464 ANDDSIYFVS
-474 SDKVALHTL
+474 SDEVALHTL
-483 NNDSFAS
+483 NSDSFAS
-490 KTACNL
+490 KTACKL

-516 KNDVSYSVETE
+516 IDDVSLSTETE
-527 FTLYGADGRVVKTFD
+527 FTLYGADGQVVKTFD

-559 VNFLAVKEVTLDD
+559 VNFLAIKEVTLND

-586 QASEQTE
+586 QANEQTK